1 MVQFQRSLS
10 RCWRAAGAAACR
22 PAPRSRRPWPRLQ
35 VETDQL
41 AMKVPLPFNRLR
53 DSDARMQPRETF
65 IIGLFVQPSIQPRR
79 GYLERV
85 LMRDDVFDVEDQA
98 DPLAHRRAI
107 VERHAARLI
116 YVYPQ
121 DRGFSPR
128 HFGMN
133 KFHAFARY
141 NTLYDLAYTR

>member
-1 MVQFQRSLS
+1 
-10 RCWRAAGAAACR
+10 
-22 PAPRSRRPWPRLQ
+22 
-35 VETDQL
+35 
-41 AMKVPLPFNRLR
+41 
-53 DSDARMQPRETF
+53 
-65 IIGLFVQPSIQPRR
+65 
-79 GYLERV
+79 
-85 LMRDDVFDVEDQA
+85 MRDDVFYVENQA

-116 YVYPQ
+116 YIYPQ

-141 NTLYDLAYTR
+141 NTLYDLAYTRIEFQLSISNAKRRRDKTIKKVGEGPTSNVKAIIAGRVD